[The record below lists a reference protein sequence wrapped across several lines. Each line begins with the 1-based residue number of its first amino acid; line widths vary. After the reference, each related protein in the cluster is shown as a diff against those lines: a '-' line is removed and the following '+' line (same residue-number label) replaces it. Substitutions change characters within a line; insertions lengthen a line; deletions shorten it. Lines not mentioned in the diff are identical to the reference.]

1 MRLRLPDVCLL
12 GVAAASIL
20 LFTAGHTVD
29 EDTTRHEAGTVVE
42 TGADITIRT
51 DDGHEWLYG
60 HCGVLRG
67 DRVTVWFDTRGTEI
81 VTDDVIVS
89 VSPIK
94 IGSDR
99 AKTTA
104 KDYAYVKENI

>member
-20 LFTAGHTVD
+20 LFTAGYKID
-29 EDTTRHEAGTVVE
+29 EDTARHTTGTVVE
-42 TGADITIRT
+42 IGADLTIRT

-60 HCGVLRG
+60 HCGVSRG
-67 DRVTVWFDTRGTEI
+67 DRVTVWFDTRGTDE
-81 VTDDVIVS
+81 VSDDVIVS

-99 AKTTA
+99 VKTTVR
-104 KDYAYVKENI
+104 DYLYVKEDA